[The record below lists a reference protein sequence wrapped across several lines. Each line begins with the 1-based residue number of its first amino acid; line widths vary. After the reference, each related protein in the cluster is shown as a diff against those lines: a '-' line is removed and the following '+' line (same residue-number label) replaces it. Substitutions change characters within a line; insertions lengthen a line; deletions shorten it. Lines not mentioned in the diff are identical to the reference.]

1 MSPPYSPDIPLST
14 SRAYQHPLSPSPC
27 VNPQLLQLSQLNVS
41 EANNITTGGDFP
53 LLPPIAVEQQQD
65 SHGDHSMTEEGHL
78 GEQNNQDIEMESE
91 TDSEKNE
98 EVEQPEELDGS
109 NVMSKEN
116 GRMGLQDDEEG
127 NKEDQ
132 DREEDEEQEDQD
144 MEVDGN
150 QVPLEETR
158 EEEEREEEEEEEEDG
173 EEEEEEEEEQDDE
186 ATVSQKGV

>member
-1 MSPPYSPDIPLST
+1 MSLPYSPDIPLST

-78 GEQNNQDIEMESE
+78 GEQNNQDIEVESE

-98 EVEQPEELDGS
+98 EVEQPKELDGS

-116 GRMGLQDDEEG
+116 GRMELQEDEDSMESGEEGDKEQVDDEEEG
-127 NKEDQ
+127 IMRTKTGKKM
-132 DREEDEEQEDQD
+132 RSRK
-144 MEVDGN
+144 
-150 QVPLEETR
+150 TR
-158 EEEEREEEEEEEEDG
+158 IWR
-173 EEEEEEEEEQDDE
+173 
-186 ATVSQKGV
+186 